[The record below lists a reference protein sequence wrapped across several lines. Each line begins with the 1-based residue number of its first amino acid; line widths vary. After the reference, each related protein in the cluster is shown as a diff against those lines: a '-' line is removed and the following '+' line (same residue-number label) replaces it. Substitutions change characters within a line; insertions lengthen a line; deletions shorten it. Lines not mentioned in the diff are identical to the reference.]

1 MKSQFLLSVRE
12 FMQTRYY
19 AKKTIEAYLHWITR
33 YIHFHNKKH
42 PSLMGDKEVEEFL
55 TYLAVQGNPA
65 EWPQRLNHWP

>member
-42 PSLMGDKEVEEFL
+42 PNLMGDKEVEEFL
-55 TYLAVQGNPA
+55 T
-65 EWPQRLNHWP
+65 